1 MDDQPKLA
9 ERIVFIK
16 NQESDK
22 IFEVVIVKNERE
34 QVLYEDLPME
44 LQCLVDNFNSNEKW
58 NNFKEVLECSVALHA
73 AIAVESSD
81 CRQSIMRASTLN
93 LEE

>member
-1 MDDQPKLA
+1 M
-9 ERIVFIK
+9 I
-16 NQESDK
+16 
-22 IFEVVIVKNERE
+22 
-34 QVLYEDLPME
+34 YENLPDE
-44 LQCLVDNFNSNEKW
+44 LQCIIDNFNSNEKW

-81 CRQSIMRASTLN
+81 ARGSIMRASTFQ